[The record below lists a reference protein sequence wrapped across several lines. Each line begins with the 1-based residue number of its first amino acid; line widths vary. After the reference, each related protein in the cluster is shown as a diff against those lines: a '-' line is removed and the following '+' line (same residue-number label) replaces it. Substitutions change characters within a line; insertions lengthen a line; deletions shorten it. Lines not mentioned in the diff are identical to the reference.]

1 MTKVLLIWFFALFFK
16 SFLSNFFFFYLV
28 SSCTVFN
35 TFYLKA
41 LQYLNKYFSKYK
53 WRILLGLLITVLSKL
68 LALKIPQIIRN
79 SLNKVDDYKNGAEI
93 TIKEVQHDLL
103 INVLII
109 IGVALLSGF
118 FTFLMRQ
125 TIIVTSRLIEF
136 DLKNEIYE
144 QYQRLS
150 LNFYKQNRTGD
161 LMNRISEDV
170 TKVRMYVGP
179 AVMYTMNMIVLFVV
193 GFSQMV
199 QVDLKLTL
207 YTLIPFPLL
216 SVSIFILSRVIHKR
230 STIVQQYLSK
240 LTTFNQETFS
250 GIGVLKSYGIEA
262 SIINDFDTIANES
275 KEKNI
280 DLQRANA
287 LFFPTMIF
295 LIGLSNLIVIYVG
308 GMQYINGEI
317 QIGVVLEFLLYVNI
331 LTWPVAVV
339 GWVTSIVQ
347 QAEASQV
354 RINEFLNE
362 EPEIANNNTNHSE
375 IHGKVEFNDVTFTYD
390 DTNITAL
397 KNISF
402 SVNEG
407 ETLAI
412 LGKTGSGK
420 SSIIELIAR
429 LYDTTHG
436 QVLLDDMAIEE
447 VNLYDLRN
455 QIGFVPQDPFLFSDT
470 IENNIKFGNQNATK
484 DDIIE
489 AAKNADVHKN
499 IIEFSQQYDTILG
512 ERGVTLSGGQKQR
525 VSIARAIIK
534 DPKILIFDDCLSAV
548 DTETEEKILSNL
560 QRVSKSKTTFII
572 SHRVSSAKNADKII
586 VLDEGK
592 ITQQG
597 THNQLITEEGYYKD
611 LYEQQLLEKEM

>member
-1 MTKVLLIWFFALFFK
+1 M
-16 SFLSNFFFFYLV
+16 
-28 SSCTVFN
+28 
-35 TFYLKA
+35 KA

-79 SLNKVDDYKNGAEI
+79 SLNVVEDYKNNI
-93 TIKEVQHDLL
+93 VTDLSEVKHQLL

-144 QYQRLS
+144 QYQKLS

-170 TKVRMYVGP
+170 SKVRMYVGP
-179 AVMYTMNMIVLFVV
+179 AIMYSMNMIVLFVV
-193 GFSQMV
+193 GFTQMV

-207 YTLIPFPLL
+207 YTLIPFPFLSISIFLL
-216 SVSIFILSRVIHKR
+216 SKIIHKR
-230 STIVQQYLSK
+230 STIVQQYLSH
-240 LTTFNQETFS
+240 LTTFNQEFFS
-250 GIGVLKSYGIEA
+250 GISVVKSYGIEKA
-262 SIINDFDTIANES
+262 IIKDFDKIADES

-280 DLQRANA
+280 HLEKANA
-287 LFFPTMIF
+287 LFFPTMIL

-317 QIGVVLEFLLYVNI
+317 KIGVVLEFLLYVNI

-339 GWVTSIVQ
+339 GWVTSMIQ
-347 QAEASQV
+347 QAEASQA
-354 RINEFLNE
+354 RINEFLDE
-362 EPEIANNNTNHSE
+362 KPEIENTNSE
-375 IHGKVEFNDVTFTYD
+375 ASKINGKVSFKDVTFTYD

-397 KNISF
+397 KNINF
-402 SVNEG
+402 TVEAG

-420 SSIIELIAR
+420 STIIELIAR
-429 LYDTTHG
+429 LYDTTEG
-436 QVLLDDMAIEE
+436 TVLIDDTSIKD
-447 VNLYDLRN
+447 VNLNDLRN

-470 IENNIKFGNQNATK
+470 IGNNIKFGKQEATEEE
-484 DDIIE
+484 IIN

-499 IIEFSQQYDTILG
+499 IKEFSKGYDTILG

-534 DPKILIFDDCLSAV
+534 NPKILIFDDCLSAV

-560 QRVSKSKTTFII
+560 EKVSKNKTTFII

-586 VLDEGK
+586 VLDNGK
-592 ITQQG
+592 VTQQG
-597 THNQLITEEGYYKD
+597 THNQLITEKGYYKE
-611 LYEQQLLEKEM
+611 LYEQQLLEKEF

>member
-1 MTKVLLIWFFALFFK
+1 M
-16 SFLSNFFFFYLV
+16 
-28 SSCTVFN
+28 
-35 TFYLKA
+35 KA
-41 LQYLNKYFSKYK
+41 LQYLNKFFSKYK
-53 WRILLGLLITVLSKL
+53 WRILAGLLITVLSKL
-68 LALKIPQIIRN
+68 LALKIPQIIRD
-79 SLNKVDDYKNGAEI
+79 SLNVVEDYQKGIVTDLE
-93 TIKEVQHDLL
+93 EVKHQLL
-103 INVLII
+103 INVLVI
-109 IGVALLSGF
+109 IGVAIVAGF

-136 DLKNEIYE
+136 DLKNEIYQ

-170 TKVRMYVGP
+170 SKVRMYVGP
-179 AVMYTMNMIVLFVV
+179 AIMYSMNMIVLFAV
-193 GFSQMV
+193 GFTQMI

-216 SVSIFILSRVIHKR
+216 SISIFILSKVIHKR

-240 LTTFNQETFS
+240 LTTFNQEFFS
-250 GIGVLKSYGIEA
+250 GINVVKSYGIEA
-262 SIINDFDTIANES
+262 SIIKDFDKIANDS

-280 DLQRANA
+280 NLHKANA
-287 LFFPTMIF
+287 LFFPLMIL
-295 LIGLSNLIVIYVG
+295 LIGISNLIVIYIG
-308 GMQYINGEI
+308 GKQYINDEI
-317 QIGVVLEFLLYVNI
+317 QIGTIIEFMLYVNI

-339 GWVTSIVQ
+339 GWVTSMVQ

-354 RINEFLNE
+354 RINEFLQQV
-362 EPEIANNNTNHSE
+362 PEIQNTNDTPTE
-375 IHGKVEFNDVTFTYD
+375 LDGNVTFKDVTFTYE

-397 KNISF
+397 KN
-402 SVNEG
+402 VNFTVKSG

-420 SSIIELIAR
+420 STIIELISR
-429 LYDTTHG
+429 LYDVENGT
-436 QVLLDDMAIEE
+436 VLLDNKPIKE
-447 VNLYDLRN
+447 VNLDDLRN

-470 IENNIKFGNQNATK
+470 IENNIKFGKEDATEEE
-484 DDIIE
+484 IIN
-489 AAKNADVHKN
+489 AAKNAVVHKN
-499 IIEFSQQYDTILG
+499 IVDFANGYKTILG

-534 DPKILIFDDCLSAV
+534 NPKILIFDDCLSAV

-560 QRVSKSKTTFII
+560 ERVSKNKTTFII

-586 VLDEGK
+586 VLDSGE
-592 ITQQG
+592 IIQQG
-597 THNQLITEEGYYKD
+597 THNQLITEKGYYKD
-611 LYEQQLLEKEM
+611 LYEQQLLEKEI